1 MKMLSCISFLALVN
15 IIYGKKTKK
24 DNKLYFYSGL
34 LSIHTFIGGEMAT
47 EKKTIRKKIAAT
59 KQMKKIMADYYYE
72 LDSAAKNNDK
82 KVAWCTSVGPAEIL
96 RSLGFYVY
104 FPENHGAMLGAS
116 RMSTDLIP
124 YANAIGY
131 SPEVCS
137 YLTSDIG
144 AYLKKVTPLSKAY
157 EGIKSVPKPD
167 VVVFNTNQ
175 CRDVQ
180 DWMRFYAK
188 EFKVPLLGI
197 HTHSGVNDVTDTHIQ
212 SIAQQMKEMI
222 EYLEKISG
230 NTFDMKELHKVLSLS
245 RECSDLWK
253 EVLDTAAN
261 IPSPLTFFDGTI
273 QMAPAVALRGTQ
285 IAVDYYKLLLKE
297 LKERVKNHEGAVEG
311 ERFRLYWDGMP
322 IWGRLRAHSELFANK
337 KACVVAST
345 YCNSWIFTGFDP
357 SEPYKS
363 MARAYTEL
371 FIVRAD
377 AAKERYLK
385 KMMDFFKIDGI
396 IYHDSKS
403 CANNTNSRYGMPQ
416 RLEEETGIPS
426 LVVNGDLNDLRCLSD
441 EQFITNVE
449 AFIEQLEGKK

>member
-1 MKMLSCISFLALVN
+1 MTA
-15 IIYGKKTKK
+15 
-24 DNKLYFYSGL
+24 
-34 LSIHTFIGGEMAT
+34 E
-47 EKKTIRKKIAAT
+47 EKKPTR
-59 KQMKKIMADYYYE
+59 KKIMATKKMKQLMSDYYYE
-72 LDSAAKNNDK
+72 LDSAVKDKNK
-82 KVAWCTSVGPAEIL
+82 KVAWSTSVGPAEIL

-104 FPENHGAMLGAS
+104 FPENHGAMLGTS
-116 RMSTDLIP
+116 RIATDMIP

-144 AYLKKVTPLSKAY
+144 AYLKKTTPLSKVY
-157 EGIKSVPKPD
+157 EGIKSIPKPD

-188 EFKVPLLGI
+188 EFSVPLLGI
-197 HTHSGVNDVTDTHIQ
+197 HTSRGLNDVTETHIQ
-212 SIAQQMKEMI
+212 SVAQQMKEMV

-230 NTFDMKELHKVLSLS
+230 NTFDKRELQKVLSLS

-253 EVLDTAAN
+253 KVLDTASN
-261 IPSPLTFFDGTI
+261 TPSPLTFFDGTI
-273 QMAPAVALRGTQ
+273 QMAPAVVLRGTQ
-285 IAVDYYKLLLKE
+285 QAVDYYKLLLAE
-297 LKERVKNHEGAVEG
+297 LEQRIKDNDGAVDG
-311 ERFRLYWDGMP
+311 EQFRIYWDGMP

-337 KACVVAST
+337 KACIVAST
-345 YCNSWIFTGFDP
+345 YCNSWIFTDFDP
-357 SEPYKS
+357 SYPFKS
-363 MARAYTEL
+363 MAKAYTKL
-371 FIVRAD
+371 FIVRSD
-377 AAKERYLK
+377 EAKERYLK
-385 KMMDFFKIDGI
+385 KMMEFFKIDGI

-403 CANNTNSRYGMPQ
+403 CPHNTNSRYGMPQ

-449 AFIEQLEGKK
+449 AFIEQLEEKK